1 MGGIFLAANIWKLCI
16 VFLCGYL
23 INKWIPI
30 NHPFILTD
38 FLIRFIVKPLEFFAG
53 SIAFFIGLVV
63 NARYIRET
71 ILKKKHLQEQKRR
84 GWEVLAALSG
94 LLLIFSVHFYIGPEL
109 TLLFFS
115 LSFLYGMI
123 SVER

>member
-1 MGGIFLAANIWKLCI
+1 MAANIWKLSM

-23 INKWIPI
+23 IHIWIPI
-30 NHPFILTD
+30 DHPFILTD
-38 FLIRFIVKPLEFFAG
+38 FFIRFIVKPLEFFAG
-53 SIAFFIGLVV
+53 SIAFFIGLVM
-63 NARYIRET
+63 NARYIREN
-71 ILKKKHLQEQKRR
+71 ILKKKQLQEQKRR
-84 GWEVLAALSG
+84 GWK
-94 LLLIFSVHFYIGPEL
+94 IFSALLGIMLVFSVLFYVGPEL